1 MVALIPPPELIG
13 EGITMNGIVK
23 ALTTQRFG
31 ALIFLLSAV
40 AWLTGCSSF
49 LPAMAPPESG
59 LATQTEQVEQLKAAE
74 YQDYTTGMTFENSN
88 QKLGNYY
95 ISKGTQ
101 VHRLIDQM
109 EEGHQVSSN
118 EINQALDNSNA
129 EKYDNRPPVPL
140 EDEIGNGY

>member
-1 MVALIPPPELIG
+1 
-13 EGITMNGIVK
+13 MNGIVK

-40 AWLTGCSSF
+40 AWLTGCSSI
-49 LPAMAPPESG
+49 LPTMAPPESG
-59 LATQTEQVEQLKAAE
+59 LATQTEQVEQLRSAE

-109 EEGHQVSSN
+109 EAGHQVSSN

>member
-1 MVALIPPPELIG
+1 VVGLIPPPELID
-13 EGITMNGIVK
+13 EGITMNGVVN

-31 ALIFLLSAV
+31 ALILLLSAV
-40 AWLTGCSSF
+40 AWLTGCSSISS
-49 LPAMAPPESG
+49 ATAPPESG
-59 LATQTEQVEQLKAAE
+59 LAIQTEQVEQLKSAE

>member
-1 MVALIPPPELIG
+1 MNPPGQPKI
-13 EGITMNGIVK
+13 
-23 ALTTQRFG
+23 
-31 ALIFLLSAV
+31 
-40 AWLTGCSSF
+40 
-49 LPAMAPPESG
+49 
-59 LATQTEQVEQLKAAE
+59 ATETEQVEQLKSAE

-95 ISKGTQ
+95 ISRGTQ
-101 VHRLIDQM
+101 LHRLIVQM
-109 EEGHQVSSN
+109 EEGQQVSSN

>member
-1 MVALIPPPELIG
+1 MKVLR
-13 EGITMNGIVK
+13 
-23 ALTTQRFG
+23 TQKFG
-31 ALIFLLSAV
+31 ALIFLLSAA
-40 AWLTGCSSF
+40 AWLPGCSSI
-49 LPAMAPPESG
+49 LSAMDPPDQPKI
-59 LATQTEQVEQLKAAE
+59 ATETEQVEQLKSAE

-101 VHRLIDQM
+101 LHRLIDQM

-129 EKYDNRPPVPL
+129 DKYDNRPPVPL

>member
-1 MVALIPPPELIG
+1 MKV
-13 EGITMNGIVK
+13 IVNS
-23 ALTTQRFG
+23 LTTQRFV

-40 AWLTGCSSF
+40 AWLTGCSSI
-49 LPAMAPPESG
+49 LPATAPHESG
-59 LATQTEQVEQLKAAE
+59 LATQTEQVEQLKSAE

-101 VHRLIDQM
+101 LHHLIDQM